1 MYTFQQKR
9 SISKAIAQPS
19 KIETYRRLLSSRGLP
34 AAGTIMKDR
43 SALAVSMVYVL
54 LDHFSA
60 EEIQAA
66 CETPAASGGQPA
78 ATVAKVPPPAPKQA
92 KISKFEQYP
101 DIPWRQLDNPMV
113 RMADSIFT
121 DRINCWSELKRL
133 EAITQ
138 GEITDFDTLADIVR
152 LAARLEM
159 CFNELRSFNNT
170 GKFLGKHPF
179 ISSRDE
185 RSRIFDIL
193 RRNPEEYF
201 QERKNVELNI
211 SRYGSQV
218 NSPKLAGE
226 KKEKA
231 KTNLEKFQALLQVFK
246 DVFDEFV
253 KGK

>member
-1 MYTFQQKR
+1 MLYRDRRCTVCIFTTFFDIFSLKQGCDESR
-9 SISKAIAQPS
+9 CEVIS
-19 KIETYRRLLSSRGLP
+19 
-34 AAGTIMKDR
+34 
-43 SALAVSMVYVL
+43 
-54 LDHFSA
+54 
-60 EEIQAA
+60 
-66 CETPAASGGQPA
+66 C
-78 ATVAKVPPPAPKQA
+78 
-92 KISKFEQYP
+92 
-101 DIPWRQLDNPMV
+101 
-113 RMADSIFT
+113 T

-133 EAITQ
+133 EALTQ

-170 GKFLGKHPF
+170 GKFLGKLPF

-211 SRYGSQV
+211 SRYSSQV